1 MRELERF
8 VVGGMREART
18 RARGAAGLLLCA
30 AICAGF
36 ALRGARC
43 EEKTSLWKVSAKG
56 RVVYLLGS
64 IHLLSEKDYPLDAR
78 MEKAFEESEVVA
90 FEIHPDSLE
99 SPGAQAYVL
108 QNAMYGGGKTLE
120 SELGDSVYAE
130 ASALA
135 ESLDIDLKPMNPFRP
150 WFVAMT
156 LQVAEMQ
163 RMGFDPMLGID
174 MYFARKAAAEGKTVL
189 GLETVQYQLGLFT
202 SLTEAQQEDYLMQTL
217 VELSDTEKELPQ
229 ILAAWKSGNLDEI
242 EKTMNKRFTEF
253 PELFERLVTRR
264 NINWVSEIDK
274 FLDGDRTA
282 LVVVGVGHMAGE
294 VGLVELLKKK
304 GYAVEQQ

>member
-1 MRELERF
+1 
-8 VVGGMREART
+8 
-18 RARGAAGLLLCA
+18 
-30 AICAGF
+30 
-36 ALRGARC
+36 
-43 EEKTSLWKVSAKG
+43 
-56 RVVYLLGS
+56 
-64 IHLLSEKDYPLDAR
+64 
-78 MEKAFEESEVVA
+78 
-90 FEIHPDSLE
+90 
-99 SPGAQAYVL
+99 
-108 QNAMYGGGKTLE
+108 
-120 SELGDSVYAE
+120 
-130 ASALA
+130 
-135 ESLDIDLKPMNPFRP
+135 
-150 WFVAMT
+150 
-156 LQVAEMQ
+156 MQ

-282 LVVVGVGHMAGE
+282 LVVVGVGHMPGE